1 MKDKIIGFFREY
13 VFVFSIITTI
23 IGVILTLMGA
33 IYFFASDLEL
43 GFFTDL
49 IGVIG
54 SYNAYVLIAGLILI
68 LIGVYY
74 IYSFIVNTRFLL
86 EEVKTNKRSEFLKK
100 HNELKSIVRHLP
112 SKYKKMLKDKE
123 KELNIK

>member
-1 MKDKIIGFFREY
+1 MLFAKKALIIALKVSAG
-13 VFVFSIITTI
+13 VFT
-23 IGVILTLMGA
+23 G
-33 IYFFASDLEL
+33 
-43 GFFTDL
+43 L
-49 IGVIG
+49 IGTIG
-54 SYNAYVLIAGLILI
+54 SFNAYVLIAGLIII

-100 HNELKSIVRHLP
+100 HNELKNVVRHLP
-112 SKYKKMLKDKE
+112 SKYKKMLKEKE